1 MRIIHDLRRL
11 LGRGAVFAGAM
22 FLVAG
27 GELAGA
33 QAQDGATPRGPL
45 RVDITQ
51 GHLDPMPI
59 AILDFI
65 GSTTPAA
72 TAGRDIAGVIRAD
85 LERSALFRPIAPAA
99 FIERISDINVP
110 PRFADW
116 RVIQAQALVAGQAT
130 TLPDGRLRIEFRLWD
145 VVGQQHVVGA
155 TLASTQDNWRRLAHR
170 VADQV
175 YRQLTGEDG
184 YFDSRVVFV
193 SESGPRTRRVKR
205 LMIMDQDSAN
215 PSFLTGPNYQVLT
228 PRFSPSTQMIT
239 YMSYETGRPRVYLY
253 NLETNRRE
261 VLGEFPGMTFAP
273 RFSPDGNSVVL
284 TLDHSGNAEIYRMD
298 LRSRQRV
305 RLTNHPAIDT
315 SPSYSPDGSQI
326 VFNSDR
332 AGSPQLYIMGQD
344 GAGARRVSFGDGRY
358 STPVWSPRGDYIAFT
373 RQNGGRFAIGVMR
386 PDGTGER
393 ILSESYL
400 DEGPTWSPNGRVIMF
415 FREARPGAG
424 PRVWSVDLTGRNL
437 RQMPTQTD
445 ASDPAWSPLLP

>member
-1 MRIIHDLRRL
+1 MRILNALRRKFA
-11 LGRGAVFAGAM
+11 RGAAIAAAM
-22 FLVAG
+22 VLVSA
-27 GELAGA
+27 GELADA
-33 QAQDGATPRGPL
+33 QAQDTARGPL
-45 RVDITQ
+45 RVDITV

-65 GSTTPAA
+65 GADASAS
-72 TAGRDIAGVIRAD
+72 TAGRDIAGVIRSD

-116 RVIQAQALVAGQAT
+116 RVLQAQALAVGEAT
-130 TLPDGRLRIEFRLWD
+130 TLPDGRLRIQYRLWD
-145 VVGQQHVVGA
+145 VLGQQHIGGQMF
-155 TLASTQDNWRRLAHR
+155 ASTQDNWRRIAHK
-170 VADQV
+170 VADDI
-175 YRQLTGEDG
+175 YKQLTGEDG

-215 PSFLTGPNYQVLT
+215 PSFLTNADYQAIT
-228 PRFSPSTQMIT
+228 PRFSPTTQMIT

-261 VLGEFPGMTFAP
+261 VLGDFPGMTFAP

-284 TLDHSGNAEIYRMD
+284 TLDHNGNAEIYRMD
-298 LRSRQRV
+298 LRTRQRT

-315 SPSYSPDGSQI
+315 SASFAPDGSQI

-332 AGSPQLYIMGQD
+332 AGSPQLYVMGAD
-344 GAGARRVSFGDGRY
+344 GSGPRRISFGDGRY
-358 STPVWSPRGDYIAFT
+358 STPVWSPRSDYIAFT

-415 FREARPGAG
+415 FREAHPGAG
-424 PRVWSVDLTGRNL
+424 PRMWSVDLTGRNL
-437 RQMPTQTD
+437 RQMSTQTD
-445 ASDPAWSPLLP
+445 ASDPAWSPLRR